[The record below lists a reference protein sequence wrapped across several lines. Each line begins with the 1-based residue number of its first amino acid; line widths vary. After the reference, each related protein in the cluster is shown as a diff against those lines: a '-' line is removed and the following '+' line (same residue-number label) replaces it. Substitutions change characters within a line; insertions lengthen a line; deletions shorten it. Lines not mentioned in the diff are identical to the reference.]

1 MGVWE
6 LCDGRTPG
14 IPEVISQ
21 FEEKRKSALLAKP
34 PVRADAQAPRKMF
47 TVWEKQSSQRF
58 TTGILTQRETHT
70 HTRRGRRCER
80 WEEGGGGGELWSPGD
95 WKKEGENRSGVE
107 PGAGR
112 APFHAAQGT
121 KKEVGEGGR
130 KEERHRD
137 V

>member
-47 TVWEKQSSQRF
+47 TVRKNSH
-58 TTGILTQRETHT
+58 L
-70 HTRRGRRCER
+70 RG
-80 WEEGGGGGELWSPGD
+80 SPLG
-95 WKKEGENRSGVE
+95 S
-107 PGAGR
+107 
-112 APFHAAQGT
+112 
-121 KKEVGEGGR
+121 
-130 KEERHRD
+130 
-137 V
+137 